1 MSYWL
6 CKSPSVGASGAVFG
20 LVGSVSVFVLR
31 HRSLVGGGKEDLQ
44 HIARVI
50 VLNMVI
56 GLLFKGIDNWGHA
69 LEMQESKHKSNCL
82 VGMMGSTSMVLQ
94 VLAAVDEGDGRV
106 GVVGPFQ
113 SKGFME
119 GLEQWELIVMPGRH
133 LVLISTYFWMV
144 GTKMCNGSS

>member
-1 MSYWL
+1 M
-6 CKSPSVGASGAVFG
+6 
-20 LVGSVSVFVLR
+20 
-31 HRSLVGGGKEDLQ
+31 Q
-44 HIARVI
+44 
-50 VLNMVI
+50 
-56 GLLFKGIDNWGHA
+56 KGIF
-69 LEMQESKHKSNCL
+69 L

-94 VLAAVDEGDGRV
+94 VPAAVDEGDGRV

-144 GTKMCNGSS
+144 GTKMCSGSSWLFLYYV